1 MKEVHN
7 LRLRK
12 AAALWEIPYSERR
25 SRLKLRLRESQII
38 CSEFMDFFSM
48 FASSFVTGRVDCP
61 VRGAT
66 SWD

>member
-1 MKEVHN
+1 
-7 LRLRK
+7 
-12 AAALWEIPYSERR
+12 LWEIPYSERR